1 MMSSLINIYNYIKE
15 NKVLL
20 SIVAALIVLLGIM
33 LGIIMRKNN
42 NIAVIENN
50 LNAATEEIEVLKTA
64 NGDLLAKK
72 QSYITT
78 ISDLEDYI
86 NISKKEVKDLQKAL
100 DDKIL
105 YISELET
112 LIDIKPTE
120 VHDTTVVYKDSTFNF
135 TFNFRDKWYELI
147 GNSSFDYNRVKTEIN
162 ALYVNVP
169 LRVGLTDDWKIFVTT
184 QNPYVVFNDI
194 EGALLDKETYLKQ
207 QKKKRLGI
215 SVSVGVYTGY
225 NLFDKS
231 IYIGPGAGCGISYM
245 F

>member
-1 MMSSLINIYNYIKE
+1 MIKKYIKE
-15 NKVLL
+15 NKILL
-20 SIVAALIVLLGIM
+20 SVVAALIVLLGIM
-33 LGIIMRKNN
+33 IGIIIRKNDN
-42 NIAVIENN
+42 NAVIKNN
-50 LNAATEEIEVLKTA
+50 LKAATEEIELLKTV
-64 NGDLLAKK
+64 NEDLLAKK
-72 QSYITT
+72 QSYVTT
-78 ISDLEDYI
+78 INDLENYI

-100 DDKIL
+100 NDKIL

-112 LIDIKPTE
+112 LINIKPTE

-135 TFNFRDKWYELI
+135 TFNFSDKWYELT

-194 EGALLDKETYLKQ
+194 DGALLDKDAYLKQ
-207 QKKKRLGI
+207 QKKKKWGI
-215 SVSVGVYTGY
+215 SISGGMYAGY
-225 NLFDKS
+225 DLLSKH
-231 IYIGPGAGCGISYM
+231 IYIGPGGGCGISYT

>member
-1 MMSSLINIYNYIKE
+1 MISGLINYIKE

-20 SIVAALIVLLGIM
+20 SIVAILFILLSLMI
-33 LGIIMRKNN
+33 GIIIRKNN
-42 NIAVIENN
+42 NITIIENN
-50 LNAATEEIEVLKTA
+50 LSAATEKIEVLKTT
-64 NGDLLAKK
+64 NGDLLAKNR
-72 QSYITT
+72 SYITT
-78 ISDLEDYI
+78 INSLEDYI
-86 NISKKEVKDLQKAL
+86 NISKKEVKDLQKTL

-112 LIDIKPTE
+112 LINIKPTE

-135 TFNFRDKWYELI
+135 TFNFSDKWYKLI

-162 ALYVNVP
+162 TLYVNVP

-184 QNPYVVFNDI
+184 QNPYVVFDNI
-194 EGALLDKETYLKQ
+194 EGALLDKEVYLKQ

-215 SVSVGVYTGY
+215 SISLGIYTGY
-225 NLFDKS
+225 DLFDKS
-231 IYIGPGAGCGISYM
+231 IYIGPGVGCGISYT

>member
-33 LGIIMRKNN
+33 LGIIIRKNN

-50 LNAATEEIEVLKTA
+50 LKAATEEIEVLKTA
-64 NGDLLAKK
+64 NGELLAKK
-72 QSYITT
+72 QSYVTT
-78 ISDLEDYI
+78 INNLEDYI
-86 NISKKEVKDLQKAL
+86 NISKKEVKDLQKTL
-100 DDKIL
+100 NDKIL

-120 VHDTTVVYKDSTFNF
+120 VHDTTVIYKDSTFNF
-135 TFNFRDKWYELI
+135 TFNFSDKWYKLI
-147 GNSSFDYNRVKTEIN
+147 GNSSFDFNRVKTEIN
-162 ALYVNVP
+162 TLYVNVP
-169 LRVGLTDDWKIFVTT
+169 LRVGLTNDWKIFVTT

-194 EGALLDKETYLKQ
+194 EGALLDKEVYLKQ
-207 QKKKRLGI
+207 QKKKRWGI
-215 SVSVGVYTGY
+215 SVSAGMYAGY
-225 NLFDKS
+225 DLLSKN
-231 IYIGPGAGCGISYM
+231 IYIGPGIGCGISYT

>member
-20 SIVAALIVLLGIM
+20 SIVAVLIVLLGLMI
-33 LGIIMRKNN
+33 GIIIRKNN
-42 NIAVIENN
+42 NITIIENN
-50 LNAATEEIEVLKTA
+50 LNAATEKIEVLKTE
-64 NGDLLAKK
+64 NGDLLAKTR
-72 QSYITT
+72 SYITT

-86 NISKKEVKDLQKAL
+86 NISKKEIKDLQKAL

-162 ALYVNVP
+162 TLYVNVP

-184 QNPYVVFNDI
+184 QNPYVVFNDM
-194 EGALLDKETYLKQ
+194 EGALLDKDVYLKQ
-207 QKKKRLGI
+207 QKKKKWGI
-215 SVSVGVYTGY
+215 SLSLGMYAGY
-225 NLFDKS
+225 DLFDKS
-231 IYIGPGAGCGISYM
+231 VYIGPGAGCGISYT

>member
-20 SIVAALIVLLGIM
+20 SIVAVLIVLLGLMI
-33 LGIIMRKNN
+33 GIIIRKNN
-42 NIAVIENN
+42 NITIIENN
-50 LNAATEEIEVLKTA
+50 LNAATEKIEVLKTE
-64 NGDLLAKK
+64 NGDLLAKTR
-72 QSYITT
+72 SYITT

-86 NISKKEVKDLQKAL
+86 NISKKEIKDLQKAL

-162 ALYVNVP
+162 TLYVNVP

-184 QNPYVVFNDI
+184 QNPYVVFNDV
-194 EGALLDKETYLKQ
+194 EGALLDKDVYLKQ
-207 QKKKRLGI
+207 QKKKKWGI
-215 SVSVGVYTGY
+215 SLSLGMYAGY
-225 NLFDKS
+225 DLFDKS
-231 IYIGPGAGCGISYM
+231 VYIGPGAGCGISYT

>member
-20 SIVAALIVLLGIM
+20 SIVAVLIVLLGLMI
-33 LGIIMRKNN
+33 GIIIHKNN
-42 NIAVIENN
+42 NITIIENN
-50 LNAATEEIEVLKTA
+50 LNAATEKIEVLKTA
-64 NGDLLAKK
+64 NGDLLAKTR
-72 QSYITT
+72 SYITT

-86 NISKKEVKDLQKAL
+86 NISKKEIKDLQKAL

-105 YISELET
+105 YIGELET

-162 ALYVNVP
+162 KLYVNVP

-184 QNPYVVFNDI
+184 QNPYVVFNDV
-194 EGALLDKETYLKQ
+194 EGALLDKDVYLKQ
-207 QKKKRLGI
+207 QKKKKWGI
-215 SVSVGVYTGY
+215 SLSLGMYAGY
-225 NLFDKS
+225 DLFDKS
-231 IYIGPGAGCGISYM
+231 VYIGPGAGCGISYT

>member
-20 SIVAALIVLLGIM
+20 SIVAVLIVLLGLMI
-33 LGIIMRKNN
+33 GIIIRKNN
-42 NIAVIENN
+42 NITIIENN
-50 LNAATEEIEVLKTA
+50 LNAATEKIEVLKTA
-64 NGDLLAKK
+64 NGDLLAKTR
-72 QSYITT
+72 SYVTT

-86 NISKKEVKDLQKAL
+86 NISKKEIKDLQKAL

-105 YISELET
+105 YIGELET

-162 ALYVNVP
+162 TLYVNVP

-184 QNPYVVFNDI
+184 QNPYVVFNDV
-194 EGALLDKETYLKQ
+194 EGALLDKDVYLKQ
-207 QKKKRLGI
+207 QKKKKWGISLSLGI
-215 SVSVGVYTGY
+215 YAGY
-225 NLFDKS
+225 DLFDKS
-231 IYIGPGAGCGISYM
+231 VYIGPGAGCGISYT

>member
-1 MMSSLINIYNYIKE
+1 MIQSLINIYNYIKE

-33 LGIIMRKNN
+33 LGIIIHKNN
-42 NIAVIENN
+42 NITIIENN
-50 LNAATEEIEVLKTA
+50 LNAATKKIEVLKTT
-64 NGDLLAKK
+64 NGDLLAKTR
-72 QSYITT
+72 SYVTT

-169 LRVGLTDDWKIFVTT
+169 LCVGLTDDWKIFVTT

-194 EGALLDKETYLKQ
+194 EGALLDKEAYLKQ
-207 QKKKRLGI
+207 QKKKRFGI

-231 IYIGPGAGCGISYM
+231 IYIGPGAGCGISYT

>member
-1 MMSSLINIYNYIKE
+1 MISGLINYIKE

-20 SIVAALIVLLGIM
+20 SIVAILFILLSLMI
-33 LGIIMRKNN
+33 GIIIRKNN
-42 NIAVIENN
+42 NITIIENN
-50 LNAATEEIEVLKTA
+50 LSAATEKIEVLKTT
-64 NGDLLAKK
+64 NGDLLAKNR
-72 QSYITT
+72 SYITT
-78 ISDLEDYI
+78 INSLEDYI
-86 NISKKEVKDLQKAL
+86 NISKKEVKDLQKTL

-135 TFNFRDKWYELI
+135 TFNFSDKWYKLI

-162 ALYVNVP
+162 TLYVNVP

-184 QNPYVVFNDI
+184 QNPYVIFDSV
-194 EGALLDKETYLKQ
+194 EGALLDKEVYLKQ

-215 SVSVGVYTGY
+215 SISLGIYTGY
-225 NLFDKS
+225 DLFDKS
-231 IYIGPGAGCGISYM
+231 IYIGPGAGCGVSYI

>member
-1 MMSSLINIYNYIKE
+1 MMSSLIKIYNYIKE

-20 SIVAALIVLLGIM
+20 SIVAILIALLGLMI
-33 LGIIMRKNN
+33 GIIIRKNN
-42 NIAVIENN
+42 NITIIENN
-50 LNAATEEIEVLKTA
+50 LNAATEKIEVLKTA
-64 NGDLLAKK
+64 NGDLLTKTR
-72 QSYITT
+72 SYITT

-86 NISKKEVKDLQKAL
+86 NISKKEIKDLQKAL

-135 TFNFRDKWYELI
+135 TFNFRNKWYELI

-162 ALYVNVP
+162 TLYVNVP

-184 QNPYVVFNDI
+184 QNPYVVFNDV
-194 EGALLDKETYLKQ
+194 EGALLDKDVYLKQ
-207 QKKKRLGI
+207 QKKKKWGI
-215 SVSVGVYTGY
+215 SLSLGMYAGY
-225 NLFDKS
+225 DLFDKS
-231 IYIGPGAGCGISYM
+231 VYIGPGAGCGISYT

>member
-1 MMSSLINIYNYIKE
+1 MIQSLINIYNYIKE

-33 LGIIMRKNN
+33 LGIIVRKNN
-42 NIAVIENN
+42 NITIIENN
-50 LNAATEEIEVLKTA
+50 LNAATEKIEVLKTA
-64 NGDLLAKK
+64 NGELLAKK

-86 NISKKEVKDLQKAL
+86 NISKKEIKDLQKAL

-105 YISELET
+105 YIGELET

-135 TFNFRDKWYELI
+135 TFNFRNKWYELI

-162 ALYVNVP
+162 TLYVNVP
-169 LRVGLTDDWKIFVTT
+169 LHVGLTDDWKIFVTT
-184 QNPYVVFNDI
+184 QNPYVVFNDV
-194 EGALLDKETYLKQ
+194 EGALLDKDVYLKQ
-207 QKKKRLGI
+207 QKKKKWGI

>member
-1 MMSSLINIYNYIKE
+1 MIKKYIKE
-15 NKVLL
+15 NKMLL

-33 LGIIMRKNN
+33 IGIIIRKNDN
-42 NIAVIENN
+42 NAVIKNN
-50 LNAATEEIEVLKTA
+50 LKAATEEIELLKTV
-64 NGDLLAKK
+64 NEDLLAKK
-72 QSYITT
+72 QSYVTT
-78 ISDLEDYI
+78 INDLENYI

-100 DDKIL
+100 NDKIL

-112 LIDIKPTE
+112 LINIKPTE

-135 TFNFRDKWYELI
+135 TFNFSDKWYELT

-194 EGALLDKETYLKQ
+194 DGALLDKDAYLKQ
-207 QKKKRLGI
+207 QKKKKWGI
-215 SVSVGVYTGY
+215 SISGGMYAGY
-225 NLFDKS
+225 DLLSKH
-231 IYIGPGAGCGISYM
+231 IYIGPGGGCGISYT

>member
-120 VHDTTVVYKDSTFNF
+120 VHDHSC
-135 TFNFRDKWYELI
+135 I
-147 GNSSFDYNRVKTEIN
+147 
-162 ALYVNVP
+162 
-169 LRVGLTDDWKIFVTT
+169 
-184 QNPYVVFNDI
+184 
-194 EGALLDKETYLKQ
+194 
-207 QKKKRLGI
+207 
-215 SVSVGVYTGY
+215 
-225 NLFDKS
+225 
-231 IYIGPGAGCGISYM
+231 
-245 F
+245 

>member
-20 SIVAALIVLLGIM
+20 SIVAALTVLLGLMI
-33 LGIIMRKNN
+33 GIIIHKNN
-42 NIAVIENN
+42 NITIIENN
-50 LNAATEEIEVLKTA
+50 LNAATEKIEVLKTV

-72 QSYITT
+72 QSYVTT
-78 ISDLEDYI
+78 INDLEDYI
-86 NISKKEVKDLQKAL
+86 NISKKEIKDLQKAL

-135 TFNFRDKWYELI
+135 TFNFHDKWYELI

-162 ALYVNVP
+162 TLYVNVP

-194 EGALLDKETYLKQ
+194 EGALLDKDVYLKQ
-207 QKKKRLGI
+207 QKKKKWGI
-215 SVSVGVYTGY
+215 SISLGMHIVRYV
-225 NLFDKS
+225 
-231 IYIGPGAGCGISYM
+231 CGI
-245 F
+245 

>member
-20 SIVAALIVLLGIM
+20 SIVAVLIVLLGLMI
-33 LGIIMRKNN
+33 GIIIRKNN
-42 NIAVIENN
+42 NITIIENN
-50 LNAATEEIEVLKTA
+50 LNAATEKIEVLKTA
-64 NGDLLAKK
+64 NGDLLAKTR
-72 QSYITT
+72 SYVTT

-86 NISKKEVKDLQKAL
+86 NISKKEIKDLQKAL

-105 YISELET
+105 YIGELET

-162 ALYVNVP
+162 TLYVNVP

-184 QNPYVVFNDI
+184 PNPYVVFNDI
-194 EGALLDKETYLKQ
+194 EGALLDKDVYLKQ
-207 QKKKRLGI
+207 QKKKKWGI
-215 SVSVGVYTGY
+215 SISVGMYAGY
-225 NLFDKS
+225 DLVGKN
-231 IYIGPGAGCGISYM
+231 IYVGPGAGCGISYT

>member
-20 SIVAALIVLLGIM
+20 SIVAVLIVLLGLMI
-33 LGIIMRKNN
+33 GIIIRKNN
-42 NIAVIENN
+42 NITIIENN
-50 LNAATEEIEVLKTA
+50 LNAATEKIEVLKTA
-64 NGDLLAKK
+64 NGDLLAKTR
-72 QSYITT
+72 SYVTT

-86 NISKKEVKDLQKAL
+86 NISKKEIKDLQKAL

-105 YISELET
+105 YIGELET

-162 ALYVNVP
+162 TLYVNVP

-184 QNPYVVFNDI
+184 QNPYVVFNDV
-194 EGALLDKETYLKQ
+194 EGALLDKDVYLKQ
-207 QKKKRLGI
+207 QKKKKWGI
-215 SVSVGVYTGY
+215 SISVGMYAGY
-225 NLFDKS
+225 DLVGKN
-231 IYIGPGAGCGISYM
+231 IYVGPGAGCGISYT

>member
-1 MMSSLINIYNYIKE
+1 MIQSLINIYNYIKE

-20 SIVAALIVLLGIM
+20 SIVAALIVLLGLMIE
-33 LGIIMRKNN
+33 IIIHKNN
-42 NIAVIENN
+42 NITIIENN
-50 LNAATEEIEVLKTA
+50 LNAATEKIEVLKTA
-64 NGDLLAKK
+64 NGDLLAKNR
-72 QSYITT
+72 SYITT

-169 LRVGLTDDWKIFVTT
+169 LCVGLTDDWKIFVTT
-184 QNPYVVFNDI
+184 PNPYVVFNDV
-194 EGALLDKETYLKQ
+194 EGALLDKDVYLKQ
-207 QKKKRLGI
+207 QKKKKWGI
-215 SVSVGVYTGY
+215 SISLGMYAGY
-225 NLFDKS
+225 DLFDKS
-231 IYIGPGAGCGISYM
+231 VYIGPGAGCGISYM

>member
-1 MMSSLINIYNYIKE
+1 MSSLINIYNYIKE

-20 SIVAALIVLLGIM
+20 SIVAVLIVLLGLMI
-33 LGIIMRKNN
+33 GIIIRKNN
-42 NIAVIENN
+42 NITIIENN
-50 LNAATEEIEVLKTA
+50 LNAATEKIEVLKTE
-64 NGDLLAKK
+64 NGDLLAKTR
-72 QSYITT
+72 SYITT

-86 NISKKEVKDLQKAL
+86 NISKKEIKDLQKAL

-162 ALYVNVP
+162 TLYVNVP

-184 QNPYVVFNDI
+184 QNPYVVFNDV
-194 EGALLDKETYLKQ
+194 EGALLDKDVYLKQ
-207 QKKKRLGI
+207 QKKKKWGI
-215 SVSVGVYTGY
+215 SLSLGMYAGY
-225 NLFDKS
+225 DLFDKS
-231 IYIGPGAGCGISYM
+231 VYIGPGAGCGISYT

>member
-1 MMSSLINIYNYIKE
+1 MIKKYIKE

-33 LGIIMRKNN
+33 MEIIIRKNDN
-42 NIAVIENN
+42 NAVIKNN
-50 LNAATEEIEVLKTA
+50 LKAATEEIELLRAA

-72 QSYITT
+72 QSYVAT
-78 ISDLEDYI
+78 INDLENYI

-100 DDKIL
+100 NDKIL

-120 VHDTTVVYKDSTFNF
+120 VHDTTVIYKDSTFNF
-135 TFNFRDKWYELI
+135 TFNFNDKWYKLT
-147 GNSSFDYNRVKTEIN
+147 GNSSFDFNRVKTEIN
-162 ALYVNVP
+162 TLYVNVP
-169 LRVGLTDDWKIFVTT
+169 LHVGLTDDWKIFVTT

-194 EGALLDKETYLKQ
+194 DGALLDKDAYLKQ
-207 QKKKRLGI
+207 QKKKKWGI
-215 SVSVGVYTGY
+215 SISGGMYAGY
-225 NLFDKS
+225 DLLSKR
-231 IYIGPGAGCGISYM
+231 IYIGPGGGCGISYT

>member
-1 MMSSLINIYNYIKE
+1 MIQSLINIYNYIKE

-20 SIVAALIVLLGIM
+20 SIVAALIVLLGLMI
-33 LGIIMRKNN
+33 GIIIRKNN
-42 NIAVIENN
+42 NITIIENN
-50 LNAATEEIEVLKTA
+50 LNAATEKIEVLKTA
-64 NGDLLAKK
+64 NGDLLAKNR
-72 QSYITT
+72 SYVAT
-78 ISDLEDYI
+78 INNLEDYI
-86 NISKKEVKDLQKAL
+86 NISKKEIKDLQKAL

-112 LIDIKPTE
+112 LINIKPTE

-194 EGALLDKETYLKQ
+194 EGALLDKDVYLKQ
-207 QKKKRLGI
+207 QKKKKWGI
-215 SVSVGVYTGY
+215 SISLGMYAGY
-225 NLFDKS
+225 DLLSKN
-231 IYIGPGAGCGISYM
+231 IYVGPGVGCCVSYT

>member
-1 MMSSLINIYNYIKE
+1 MISGLINYIKE

-33 LGIIMRKNN
+33 LGIIVRKNN
-42 NIAVIENN
+42 SNTVIKNN
-50 LNAATEEIEVLKTA
+50 LKAATEEIELLKTA

-72 QSYITT
+72 QSYVTT
-78 ISDLEDYI
+78 INNLENYI
-86 NISKKEVKDLQKAL
+86 NISKKEVKDLQKNL
-100 DDKIL
+100 NDKIL

-112 LIDIKPTE
+112 LINIKPTE
-120 VHDTTVVYKDSTFNF
+120 VHDTTIVYKDSTFNF

-162 ALYVNVP
+162 TLYVNVP

-194 EGALLDKETYLKQ
+194 DGALLDKDAYLKQ
-207 QKKKRLGI
+207 QKKKKWGI
-215 SVSVGVYTGY
+215 SISGGMYAGY
-225 NLFDKS
+225 DLLSKR
-231 IYIGPGAGCGISYM
+231 IYIGPGGGCGISYT